1 MQNDIIYK
9 EKKYDAVFIVRRQ
22 VLFESRVAINKSKK
36 KIVSLLLKTH
46 HYAEINKRVLKCAV

>member
-1 MQNDIIYK
+1 MMQ
-9 EKKYDAVFIVRRQ
+9 FIVRRQ
-22 VLFESRVAINKSKK
+22 VLFESRVVINKSKK